1 MSSIQGLK
9 APAPP
14 PPPRP
19 AAPKP
24 EPVKAEPRE
33 TASQQ
38 RVDTARGQRQAAESQ
53 AVSNGSKVGT
63 RLNVTA

>member
-1 MSSIQGLK
+1 MSSVQGLK

-14 PPPRP
+14 PPPKP

-24 EPVKAEPRE
+24 PPVKAEPRE

-38 RVDTARGQRQAAESQ
+38 RVDIARGQREAVESQ
-53 AVSNGSKVGT
+53 PVSNGPKVGT